1 MLVAANPLIQIIP
14 GLMIWTIVAFAIT
27 LWVLKRYAFG
37 PVQKLIDDRRDRIRQ
52 SIEEADR
59 AREEARRLLEEHR
72 ALIGQAKG
80 QAEEI
85 LAEARKVADA
95 QRERLRGELEE
106 DRQRRLDETQRQIE
120 QATAQALGDI
130 RREVAS
136 LSLLA
141 AEKITRKTLT
151 DADQQRL
158 IDEALSEI
166 DRGVALTRDDPN
178 VNRAVIGFCSYAW
191 SLMLRAHIL
200 VEAGRLDEAKVAYVT
215 GGEVAARNGDL
226 QTKKEIEVF
235 LRRLDARAR

>member
-1 MLVAANPLIQIIP
+1 MLVAANPLIQVIP
-14 GLMIWTIVAFAIT
+14 GLMIWTIVSFAIT

-120 QATAQALGDI
+120 QATAQALGEI

-166 DRGVALTRDDPN
+166 DFGRIIGRIEQASGRKVQAT
-178 VNRAVIGFCSYAW
+178 RAVDPDLIGGIV
-191 SLMLRAHIL
+191 LQ
-200 VEAGRLDEAKVAYVT
+200 AGSM
-215 GGEVAARNGDL
+215 
-226 QTKKEIEVF
+226 
-235 LRRLDARAR
+235 RLDASVRGRLERLRQTLATTRS

>member
-1 MLVAANPLIQIIP
+1 MLIAANPLIQVIP

-59 AREEARRLLEEHR
+59 AREEARKLLEEHR
-72 ALIGQAKG
+72 ALIGQAKS

-95 QRERLRGELEE
+95 QRERLRGEIEE
-106 DRQRRLDETQRQIE
+106 DRQRRLEETQRQID
-120 QATAQALGDI
+120 QATTQALGEI

-158 IDEALSEI
+158 VDEALSEI
-166 DRGVALTRDDPN
+166 DFSQL
-178 VNRAVIGFCSYAW
+178 
-191 SLMLRAHIL
+191 
-200 VEAGRLDEAKVAYVT
+200 EASRS
-215 GGEVAARNGDL
+215 
-226 QTKKEIEVF
+226 
-235 LRRLDARAR
+235 